1 MVSIRPSTF
10 KGCAQLT
17 AVKIPNSV
25 TSIGERAFEDCTG
38 LLSVTIQKSVT
49 AIGDYAFSNCIN
61 LSSITCAIVTPLVIN
76 ALVFQA
82 VNQSVC
88 CLIVPAASF
97 ASYQSALIWKNFLF
111 TCGVLNTDSF
121 NTKNDL
127 KLYPNPV
134 ENNLFVEVT
143 SAAKTDITI
152 TDVSGKII
160 IQKSI
165 INGVNSIDTSSLPAE
180 VYFIKIA
187 SGENSITKK
196 FIKK

>member
-1 MVSIRPSTF
+1 M
-10 KGCAQLT
+10 
-17 AVKIPNSV
+17 
-25 TSIGERAFEDCTG
+25 
-38 LLSVTIQKSVT
+38 
-49 AIGDYAFSNCIN
+49 
-61 LSSITCAIVTPLVIN
+61 
-76 ALVFQA
+76 
-82 VNQSVC
+82 
-88 CLIVPAASF
+88 
-97 ASYQSALIWKNFLF
+97 
-111 TCGVLNTDSF
+111 
-121 NTKNDL
+121 

-180 VYFIKIA
+180 VYFIKIS